1 MNIVVTGGTGFIGRA
16 LCRALLDN
24 HHRVSVLSRNAERAA
39 RHLGPRVTI
48 RAWGETPDGPWTRDV
63 VSADAVINLA
73 GEPIAAARW
82 TAARKRVI
90 YDSRI
95 ELTRRLADVITSSSQ
110 RPAVLISASGIG
122 YYGASEERLFD
133 EDAGPGQGFLADL
146 CVAWER
152 EAARVESSGVRV
164 VHPRFGMVLEKDGG
178 ALARM
183 LFPFRA
189 FLGGPLSPGS
199 QWVSWIHRSDVI
211 HMIEWLLVTSTIS
224 GPVNAVAPDSVSM
237 TEFCRRLGTAL
248 HRPSWIPVPAFALKL
263 ALGEL
268 STALTTG
275 QRVMPAA
282 ALSAGYR
289 FQYPS
294 LDSALRAI
302 FASGRPLDSPTR
314 THDNR

>member
-24 HHRVSVLSRNAERAA
+24 HHRVSVLSRHPDRAG
-39 RHLGPRVTI
+39 RHLGPGVTV
-48 RAWGETPDGPWTRDV
+48 RGWDETADGPWTRDV
-63 VSADAVINLA
+63 TSADAIVNLA
-73 GEPIAAARW
+73 GEPIADARW

-90 YDSRI
+90 YESRI
-95 ELTRRLADVITSSSQ
+95 EITRRLADVIISSSQ

-122 YYGASEERLFD
+122 YYGASDERLFD

-152 EAARVESSGVRV
+152 EAARVESLEVRV
-164 VHPRFGMVLEKDGG
+164 VRPRFGMVLEKDGG
-178 ALARM
+178 ALAKM
-183 LFPFRA
+183 LFPFRS
-189 FLGGPLSPGS
+189 FLGGPLSPGT
-199 QWVSWIHRSDVI
+199 QWVSWIHRRDVI
-211 HMIEWLLVTSTIS
+211 HMIEWFLVTPTIS

-237 TEFCRRLGTAL
+237 TEFCRMLGTVL
-248 HRPSWIPVPAFALKL
+248 HRPSWIPVPAFVLKL

-268 STALTTG
+268 STVLTTG

-302 FASGRPLDSPTR
+302 FTSRRPLDSPTQN
-314 THDNR
+314 T